1 MSSDKCY
8 AAIDLGTNSCRLLIC
23 NQDGKELC
31 KETVSTRLG
40 EGMYKNMAFTSE
52 AIERGVKCFMILSR
66 SWIVTISSNAG
77 RLPRPAAGWR
87 QTAKSLSAKFTGSR

>member
-52 AIERGVKCFMILSR
+52 AIERGVKCFYDFSFFI
-66 SWIVTISSNAG
+66 TISPFPVYIPD
-77 RLPRPAAGWR
+77 PRRP
-87 QTAKSLSAKFTGSR
+87 